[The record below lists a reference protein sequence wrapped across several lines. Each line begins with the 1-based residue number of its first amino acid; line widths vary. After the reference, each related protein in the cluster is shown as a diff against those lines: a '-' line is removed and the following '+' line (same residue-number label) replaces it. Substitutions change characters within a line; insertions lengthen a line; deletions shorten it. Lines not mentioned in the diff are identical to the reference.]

1 MRKAITIRNLSYT
14 YPDGTK
20 ALENINIEVYE
31 GERIAIAGPNGAG
44 KTTLLLHF
52 NGILRSSKGDV
63 EVFGRKIEEK
73 RREDIIKD
81 VGIVFQDPDDQ
92 LFMPT
97 LFDDI
102 AFGPINL
109 GLKKEKVREKVKEA
123 LFKVGLSGYEE
134 RCPHHLSYGEKKK
147 ASLAAVISMKPKILV
162 LDEPTANLD
171 PRSRM
176 ELIRIVKRLN
186 EEEKVT
192 IVIATHD
199 VNALPELVDRMYI
212 LKKTIIG
219 QGTPQEIFSDFD
231 LLNKANLDVPEIF
244 KLFEV
249 LKCFGYNCEKL
260 PLSMEEAIEHLTNT
274 IKTQGGH
281 IHLHIH
287 EHTHTTATEVKN
299 KYQHHS

>member
-1 MRKAITIRNLSYT
+1 MRKAIAIKNLSYT

-20 ALENINIEVYE
+20 ALENINMEIQE
-31 GERIAIAGPNGAG
+31 GERVAIAGPNGAG
-44 KTTLLLHF
+44 KTTLLLHL
-52 NGILRSSKGDV
+52 NGILHPEGGEV
-63 EVFGRKIEEK
+63 EVWGRKIEKK
-73 RREDIIKD
+73 RREEIIKD

-97 LFDDI
+97 LFDDV
-102 AFGPINL
+102 AFGPLNL
-109 GLKKEKVREKVKEA
+109 GLKKEKVRERVREA

-171 PRSRM
+171 PKSRR
-176 ELIRIVKRLN
+176 ELIRIVKGVN
-186 EEEKVT
+186 EKENVT
-192 IVIATHD
+192 VIIATHD
-199 VNALPELVDRMYI
+199 VNALPELVDRIYV
-212 LKKTIIG
+212 LKKRVIG
-219 QGTPQEIFSDFD
+219 GGTLREVFSDFD
-231 LLNKANLDVPEIF
+231 LLNRANLDVPEIF

-249 LKCFGYNCEKL
+249 LRCFGYQCEKL
-260 PLSMEEAIEHLTNT
+260 PLSMEEAIQHLTNT

-287 EHTHTTATEVKN
+287 EHTHTTATQIKN
-299 KYQHHS
+299 KYQHHG